1 MRRAVE
7 ALAIE
12 HVASRTAVVIT
23 ISVGVAV
30 VEPTRERNSGGA
42 LQLADQ
48 ALYEAKVKGRNRV
61 KLMDETQY
69 RQLVTGAFAKHV
81 AALPART

>member
-1 MRRAVE
+1 M
-7 ALAIE
+7 AIE
-12 HVASRTAVVIT
+12 HLASKTAVAIT

-30 VEPTRERNSGGA
+30 IEPTRERNSGGA

-61 KLMDETQY
+61 ELMDETQY
-69 RQLVTGAFAKHV
+69 RLLVTGAFTKHV
-81 AALPART
+81 AGLPRRA